1 LEGIRQ
7 KPEFAMSPWLPGRCR
22 NEILLFVG
30 GDGGVFL
37 ELPCGPT

>member
-1 LEGIRQ
+1 VEGIRR
-7 KPEFAMSPWLPGRCR
+7 KPEFAMSQWLPGRCH
-22 NEILLFVG
+22 NGIPLFIG